1 MELSK
6 VYDIWFQRY
15 RDTKIRECGK
25 NSFPLFFLQ
34 IDALYPALL
43 VLEETGGKTG
53 SLTAAGEAAL
63 TGAKKTATMVARAGR
78 ASYVSRDK
86 VQISYK
92 LKYKVSPKTK
102 LI

>member
-1 MELSK
+1 
-6 VYDIWFQRY
+6 Y

-86 VQISYK
+86 VSEEDPGAVAAAAWFNVITSN
-92 LKYKVSPKTK
+92 L
-102 LI
+102 